1 VRAQLRN
8 APPLV
13 WAGDLNVTHTA
24 QDSTGG
30 DDSTSGDDDSLGNQV
45 QPSTAE
51 NARAR
56 FSQLLTAHG
65 LTDVWRDHH
74 PVKPGD
80 GPPPRESAAYTW
92 RGGEGKY
99 EGKAQ
104 RIDYFCVSEQFA
116 AERVESCEI
125 LGHGDDRNNRI
136 GFLGS
141 DHAPIKLTLK
151 PSPPCER

>member
-1 VRAQLRN
+1 
-8 APPLV
+8 V
-13 WAGDLNVTHTA
+13 WVGDLNVTHTA
-24 QDSTGG
+24 HDSTGG
-30 DDSTSGDDDSLGNQV
+30 DDDSTGGDNASLGNQV

-99 EGKAQ
+99 KW
-104 RIDYFCVSEQFA
+104 
-116 AERVESCEI
+116 
-125 LGHGDDRNNRI
+125 
-136 GFLGS
+136 
-141 DHAPIKLTLK
+141 
-151 PSPPCER
+151 